1 MNVIVNL
8 RGRAF
13 AIRFERDVDRAN
25 FKAFPQGEGTAL
37 REATDWLAE
46 RIPRSAEG
54 TASGYLRATHCQ
66 ATKPLSLLRVSP
78 ADAGETIR
86 QPSPALPTSS
96 PCRTRS
102 SS

>member
-25 FKAFPQGEGTAL
+25 FKAFPEGEGTTL

-46 RIPRSAEG
+46 RIPRSAED
-54 TASGYLRATHCQ
+54 TEAGYFRVTHGQ
-66 ATKPLSLLRVSP
+66 AVKLISLLMESP
-78 ADAGETIR
+78 AAEGETIR
-86 QPSPALPTSS
+86 
-96 PCRTRS
+96 
-102 SS
+102 

>member
-46 RIPRSAEG
+46 RIPRSADDTE
-54 TASGYLRATHCQ
+54 AGYFRITHGQ
-66 ATKPLSLLRVSP
+66 AVKLISLLMESP
-78 ADAGETIR
+78 AAEGETIR
-86 QPSPALPTSS
+86 
-96 PCRTRS
+96 
-102 SS
+102 

>member
-37 REATDWLAE
+37 REATDSLAE
-46 RIPRSAEG
+46 RIPRSAED
-54 TASGYLRATHCQ
+54 TEAGYFRITHGQ
-66 ATKPLSLLRVSP
+66 AVKLISLLMESP
-78 ADAGETIR
+78 AAEGETIR
-86 QPSPALPTSS
+86 
-96 PCRTRS
+96 
-102 SS
+102 